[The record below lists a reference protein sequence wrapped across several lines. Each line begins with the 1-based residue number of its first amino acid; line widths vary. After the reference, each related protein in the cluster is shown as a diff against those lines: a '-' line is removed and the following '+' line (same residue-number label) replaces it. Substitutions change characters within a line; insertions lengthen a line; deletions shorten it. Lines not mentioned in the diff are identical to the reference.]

1 MDKNLVPQIQQ
12 AILGSMIQTP
22 GYIGEVVTKLTAEDF
37 EARRGYRD
45 IFLALQRLHQEG
57 APITRVT
64 VAHELGSEFDITLDE
79 VMAQATDS
87 PVYYCEM
94 LRDYAKLSQIQ
105 GAALE
110 LAYNEDMDKA
120 GQLIETLNRM
130 TMSKRRVK
138 AISAADAAKSI
149 IDRLAS
155 NHKPEYLSWGI
166 KQLDDS
172 ITAELGDFIAIG
184 GYPSSG
190 KTLLSVQLAVR
201 WARKYRIGYFSFEG
215 AAKIPDRMISYLS
228 QVPLQAIKRNTLSAA
243 EQAALATGYGRMAKL
258 PIDII
263 PAAGMTV
270 QDVQAMSLANRYQII
285 FIDYLQLVRSNERG
299 RYDVVTGVSMALH
312 EMAQSYG
319 ITVVALS
326 QLSRPEKV
334 QGKPK
339 PPGLHSFRE
348 SGQIEQDLDV
358 ALIIYP
364 EIPEDNKS
372 NRVLKL
378 AKNKDGPLARVEL
391 EFHGAV
397 QTLKAIPPNWR
408 DELSKVKSDIRENE
422 ELERRRQTF
431 TEIPEN
437 EQTELPF

>member
-1 MDKNLVPQIQQ
+1 MDKSLIPKIQQ
-12 AILGSMIQTP
+12 AILGSMIQKP
-22 GYIGEVVTKLTAEDF
+22 SYIGEVVTKLTGEDF
-37 EARRGYRD
+37 DVKRGYRD
-45 IFLALQRLHQEG
+45 VFDALRSLHQSG
-57 APITRVT
+57 APINRVT
-64 VAHELGSEFDITLDE
+64 LAHELGSEFDVVLDE
-79 VMAQATDS
+79 VIAQATDK
-87 PVYYCEM
+87 PDYYCEM

-110 LAYNEDMDKA
+110 LAYNEDLEKA
-120 GQLIETLNRM
+120 APLIESLNRM

-138 AISAADAAKSI
+138 AVSAADAAKSI
-149 IDRLAS
+149 IDRLAT
-155 NHKPEYLSWGI
+155 NEKPVYLSWGI
-166 KQLDDS
+166 KQLDDA

-190 KTLLSVQLAVR
+190 KTLLSIQLAVR

-228 QVPLQAIKRNTLSAA
+228 QVPLQAIKRNSLTRQ
-243 EQAALATGYGRMAKL
+243 EQTALMTGYDRMAKL

-285 FIDYLQLVRSNERG
+285 FIDYLQLVRSNDKG
-299 RYDVVTGVSMALH
+299 RYDVVTGISMALH
-312 EMAQSYG
+312 EMAQTFG

-378 AKNKDGPLARVEL
+378 AKNKDGPLARMEL

-397 QTLKAIPPNWR
+397 QTLKAIPPNYY
-408 DELSKVKSDIRENE
+408 DEMKRVKSAIREE
-422 ELERRRQTF
+422 EQLEQQRQTF
-431 TEIPEN
+431 SEIPED

>member
-1 MDKNLVPQIQQ
+1 MDKSLIPKIQQ
-12 AILGSMIQTP
+12 AILGGMMQNPSQ
-22 GYIGEVVTKLTAEDF
+22 IGGVVAKLTSEDF
-37 EARRGYRD
+37 DVRQGHRE
-45 IFLALQRLHQEG
+45 IFDTLKALHLAG
-57 APITRVT
+57 APINRLT
-64 VAHELGSEFDITLDE
+64 VAHELGSEYEVILDE
-79 VMAQATDS
+79 IIAQAADELS
-87 PVYYCEM
+87 YYCDM

-110 LAYNEDMDKA
+110 LAYNEDLDKA
-120 GQLIETLNRM
+120 PELIESLNR
-130 TMSKRRVK
+130 TMVSKRKVK
-138 AISAADAAKSI
+138 AVSAAEAAKAI

-155 NHKPEYLSWGI
+155 NTKPEYLSWGI
-166 KQLDDS
+166 KQLDDCV
-172 ITAELGDFIAIG
+172 TAELGDFIAIG

-201 WARKYRIGYFSFEG
+201 WAKKYRIGYFSFEG

-228 QVPLQAIKRNTLSAA
+228 QVPLQAIKRNMLNSA
-243 EQAALATGYGRMAKL
+243 EQAALATGYGRMARL

-263 PAAGMTV
+263 PAAGITV

-285 FIDYLQLVRSNERG
+285 FIDYLQLVRSNQKG
-299 RYDVVTGVSMALH
+299 RYDVVTEVSMALH

-378 AKNKDGPLARVEL
+378 AKNKDGPLARMEL
-391 EFHGAV
+391 EFYGAV
-397 QTLKAIPPNWR
+397 QTLKPIPPSYYDEMKRVKDEIYEAEQRER
-408 DELSKVKSDIRENE
+408 DGQIFHELAHD
-422 ELERRRQTF
+422 
-431 TEIPEN
+431 
-437 EQTELPF
+437 EQMEVPF

>member
-1 MDKNLVPQIQQ
+1 MDKGLIPKIQQ
-12 AILGSMIQTP
+12 AILGSMIQKP
-22 GYIGEVVTKLTAEDF
+22 SYIGEVVTKLTGEDF
-37 EARRGYRD
+37 DVKCGYRD
-45 IFLALQRLHQEG
+45 VFDALRRLHQNG
-57 APITRVT
+57 APINRVT
-64 VAHELGSEFDITLDE
+64 LAHELGSEFDIILDE
-79 VMAQATDS
+79 IIAQATDD
-87 PVYYCEM
+87 PGYYCEM

-110 LAYNEDMDKA
+110 LAYTEDLEKA
-120 GQLIETLNRM
+120 GSLIENLNRM

-138 AISAADAAKSI
+138 AVSAADAAKSI
-149 IDRLAS
+149 IDRLAT
-155 NHKPEYLSWGI
+155 NEKPVYLSWGI
-166 KQLDDS
+166 KQLDDA

-201 WARKYRIGYFSFEG
+201 WARRYRVGYFSFEG

-228 QVPLQAIKRNTLSAA
+228 QVPLQAIKRNSLSQQ
-243 EQAALATGYGRMAKL
+243 EQAALMTGYDRMAKL

-285 FIDYLQLVRSNERG
+285 FIDYLQLVRSNDKG
-299 RYDVVTGVSMALH
+299 RYDVVTGISMALH
-312 EMAQSYG
+312 EMAQTFG

-378 AKNKDGPLARVEL
+378 AKNKDGPLARIEL

-397 QTLKAIPPNWR
+397 QTLKAIPPNYY
-408 DELSKVKSDIRENE
+408 DEMKRVKTAMREE
-422 ELERRRQTF
+422 EQLQQDRQTF
-431 TEIPEN
+431 REIPEQ